1 MVPRSASK
9 TILEIGRFQASQKST
24 FLTWLLFIMLIFG
37 HFGNTLE
44 NQGAAKNGPKNLIRR
59 HLDSRKQPRAL
70 KKSFWKGS
78 SKRHQFLNGFGML
91 FGFKFDEFL
100 NDVSCFFVVG
110 LRPFSYDFFIVFR
123 IDS

>member
-1 MVPRSASK
+1 
-9 TILEIGRFQASQKST
+9 
-24 FLTWLLFIMLIFG
+24 MLIFG
-37 HFGNTLE
+37 HFGDTLE

-78 SKRHQFLNGFGML
+78 SKRYQFLNGFGML
-91 FGFKFDEFL
+91 FGFKFDEIL

-110 LRPFSYDFFIVFR
+110 LRSFSYDFSLFSELILELHEP
-123 IDS
+123 